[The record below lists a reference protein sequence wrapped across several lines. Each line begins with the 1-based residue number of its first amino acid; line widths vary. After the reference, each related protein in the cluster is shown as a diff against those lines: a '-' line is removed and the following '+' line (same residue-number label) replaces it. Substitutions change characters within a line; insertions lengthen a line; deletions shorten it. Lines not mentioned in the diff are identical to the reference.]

1 MCYNVVKGGV
11 NMNYDNIII
20 ELLDR
25 IKTLEEKVAKLEE
38 VKTNQASM
46 GNAGKSEEITGGHKY
61 RALTLYLEKSNFERI
76 KLTFAEIEK
85 IIGSPLSYSARTNR
99 ANWANSTSQSLACSW
114 LKVGYKTVEVNLL
127 SEYVVFEK
135 GIY

>member
-1 MCYNVVKGGV
+1 
-11 NMNYDNIII
+11 MNYEKIII

-38 VKTNQASM
+38 VKTNQVSM

-61 RALTLYLEKSNFERI
+61 RALTLYLKKSNFERI

>member
-1 MCYNVVKGGV
+1 
-11 NMNYDNIII
+11 MNYDNIII

-38 VKTNQASM
+38 VKTNQASI
-46 GNAGKSEEITGGHKY
+46 GNAGKGEEITGGHKY

-85 IIGSPLSYSARTNR
+85 IIGSPLPYSARTHR

-135 GIY
+135 GFY

>member
-1 MCYNVVKGGV
+1 
-11 NMNYDNIII
+11 MNYEKIII

-38 VKTNQASM
+38 VKTNQVAR

>member
-1 MCYNVVKGGV
+1 
-11 NMNYDNIII
+11 MNYDNIII

-46 GNAGKSEEITGGHKY
+46 GNAGKGKEITGGHKY
-61 RALTLYLEKSNFERI
+61 RALTLYLEKSNCERI

-127 SEYVVFEK
+127 SEYVDFEK
-135 GIY
+135 GFY

>member
-1 MCYNVVKGGV
+1 
-11 NMNYDNIII
+11 MNYDNIII